1 MPTKGDKMSYA
12 QKKKVAASVS
22 AYHKDACREYR
33 KKYERLKSTID
44 TRKKERTRY
53 TPGGGKIVKQE
64 GTFKRIAKIKDKQK
78 TLRAIV
84 KEDPKLKRA
93 MKERYDKLRKKYDK
107 WYQASR
113 KAKGKTSKLADQYRE
128 LKGRKD
134 TYGKSAEAKARL
146 KKLKKEFNKAFKSIP
161 SGSEAKYNMSR
172 VKRHMTTR
180 EGEAIEKKYNK
191 GIPKRKRLTYFKDL
205 DAPEKSWQRY
215 TWRDD
220 TYR

>member
-1 MPTKGDKMSYA
+1 MPKSGDKMSYA

-64 GTFKRIAKIKDKQK
+64 GAFKRIAKIKDKQK

-93 MKERYDKLRKKYDK
+93 MKERYDKIRKQFDK

-113 KAKGKTSKLADQYRE
+113 KAKGRTSKLADEIDSIKRSNKTYRE
-128 LKGRKD
+128 
-134 TYGKSAEAKARL
+134 SAEAKALL
-146 KKLKKEFNKAFKSIP
+146 KKLTKEFNKAFKSIP
-161 SGSEAKYNMSR
+161 GRSGGKYKMSY
-172 VKRHMTTR
+172 TR
-180 EGEAIEKKYNK
+180 RRRYANEGEAIEKKYNK